1 MVVRGSACRAA
12 IWTSRRSTPASKL
25 VTNVCRNI
33 CRWVRAI
40 RAAGLGE
47 VSEAAGGGVP
57 VHPFPRML
65 SRIGPA
71 DRPPTARSIPRPTAG
86 GRGIRT
92 TLVPL
97 PHTRSTRWPCSSP
110 RSAMLALVAS
120 KMRRPSSPSIATR
133 AKSDGLTDSR
143 LAVSMAS
150 NCRCVKPRVAT
161 RGAWRPPDMLGG
173 RVVQR
178 AIDHGGPV
186 EARDDRESARDRGRL
201 EVTDLLHPP
210 DV

>member
-1 MVVRGSACRAA
+1 MAVEVLACALWWCA
-12 IWTSRRSTPASKL
+12 DQHAGRRSGRRAGPL
-25 VTNVCRNI
+25 RRRNWSRT
-33 CRWVRAI
+33 C
-40 RAAGLGE
+40 AATY
-47 VSEAAGGGVP
+47 AGGCGRFALRAWARCRRRRRGCVP
-57 VHPFPRML
+57 VHPSPTGVEQD
-65 SRIGPA
+65 GPA

-150 NCRCVKPRVAT
+150 NCRCVKPRVGDSGGMAGRRT
-161 RGAWRPPDMLGG
+161 CSAGEWSSAPSITAVRRSPRRQRIGARPW
-173 RVVQR
+173 
-178 AIDHGGPV
+178 
-186 EARDDRESARDRGRL
+186 
-201 EVTDLLHPP
+201 TT
-210 DV
+210 